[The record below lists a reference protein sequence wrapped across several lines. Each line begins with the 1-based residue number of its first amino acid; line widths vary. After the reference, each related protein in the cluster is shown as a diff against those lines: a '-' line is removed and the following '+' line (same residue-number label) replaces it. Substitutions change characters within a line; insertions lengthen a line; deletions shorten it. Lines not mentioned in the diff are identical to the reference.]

1 MTMQEVKWAQQHD
14 WFKSYYKND
23 HGTYSVWVTENNK
36 VHPWPFTKYDELRAW
51 AGY

>member
-14 WFKSYYKND
+14 WFKSYYKNEA
-23 HGTYSVWVTENNK
+23 GTYSVWVVEGDK
-36 VHPWPFTKYDELRAW
+36 VHPWPFTKYTELRNW